1 MYSTAAQKVPHYYHP
16 VYTSYK
22 VLLDF
27 VLCSA
32 VCMEAVRERNN
43 HMGREGKV
51 RSIPL

>member
-1 MYSTAAQKVPHYYHP
+1 MYCAATQKVPHYYHA

-32 VCMEAVRERNN
+32 VYMKAERERNN
-43 HMGREGKV
+43 HMGHEQEAKSTR
-51 RSIPL
+51 I